1 MYQIFGRFQRGS
13 CETTVGYKKVLS
25 PDMKS
30 KFSVVR
36 YNHEKKENIQIKNP
50 KKEIIRGKQI
60 YQETVQKTLH
70 FIGST

>member
-1 MYQIFGRFQRGS
+1 
-13 CETTVGYKKVLS
+13 
-25 PDMKS
+25 MKS